1 MKRAV
6 VKYIILTVVFLI
18 AAIGVNAFRSSQA
31 ASSSAIT
38 EKRQKMERTLT
49 EYQMKKTAYQ
59 ENYNKFPQPIES
71 KDLDLLQK
79 ELITQM
85 SASGLDVRSMT
96 KKPDPPITPPAP
108 GKEAPFAAKYAKYE
122 VVTLGSWSASMAYLN
137 GLRSSPH
144 LIVIVSLRME
154 SERLSDQVRSTF
166 VYKVYQE

>member
-1 MKRAV
+1 MKRTII
-6 VKYIILTVVFLI
+6 KYIGLSVVFLLM
-18 AAIGVNAFRSSQA
+18 ALGVNAFKNGQA

-38 EKRQKMERTLT
+38 EKRQKMERTIA
-49 EYQMKKTAYQ
+49 EYEAKKAAYQ
-59 ENYNKFPQPIES
+59 ENYSKFPQPIES
-71 KDLDLLQK
+71 KNLDLLQK

-85 SASGLDVRSMT
+85 STAGLDVRSVT

-108 GKEAPFAAKYAKYE
+108 GKVAPFVARQAKYE
-122 VVTLGSWSASMAYLN
+122 VVTLGSWSTSMAFLN

-154 SERLSDQVRSTF
+154 ADRLSDQVRSTF